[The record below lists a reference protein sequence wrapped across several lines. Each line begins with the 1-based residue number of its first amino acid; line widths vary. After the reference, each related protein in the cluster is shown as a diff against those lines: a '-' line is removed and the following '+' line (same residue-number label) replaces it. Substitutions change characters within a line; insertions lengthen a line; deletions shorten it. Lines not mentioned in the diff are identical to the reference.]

1 MSDGTL
7 RRGDIVEVK
16 DAAEIL
22 RTLDATGALDSMPFM
37 PEMLPYL
44 GRRFTVAARTE
55 RICDTVNTSFRS
67 RRLLNTLLLE
77 DLRCDGSAHGGCQAE
92 CSLYWNEAWLR
103 RVDSLDAAPSTQDP
117 AAVRKLLDRTTPG
130 TVQTTAVGEEIRY
143 RCQATEA
150 AKASEELSNFDPRAY
165 LRELTTSN
173 VPLKRFARV
182 MARAAVWQPKHRLD
196 RLYRP
201 KGTSS
206 KSPKADK
213 LDLQPGEW
221 VRVKPLEQIEATL
234 TDQGANRGLHFDVEM
249 IPFCGQ
255 VMQVR
260 GRVTQII
267 DESNGRMLRFTNDC
281 IKLENA
287 VCSGDYSTGRW
298 FCPRKII
305 PYWREAWLERV
316 DAAVRRTS
324 IAVTAE

>member
-1 MSDGTL
+1 MNEGAL

-22 RTLDATGALDSMPFM
+22 RTLDAGGALDSMPFM
-37 PEMLPYL
+37 PEMIPYL
-44 GRRFTVAARTE
+44 GRRFTVAARSE
-55 RICDTVNTSFRS
+55 KICDTVNTTLRS
-67 RRLLNTLLLE
+67 RHLPNTVLLD

-92 CSLYWNEAWLR
+92 CRIYWNEAWLR
-103 RVDSLDAAPSTQDP
+103 RVDSLNAPPRPQDP
-117 AAVRKLLDRTTPG
+117 AAVQELLDRTTPA

-150 AKASEELSNFDPRAY
+150 AKASEELSNFDPRPY
-165 LRELTTSN
+165 LRELRTAN

-182 MARAAVWQPKHRLD
+182 MARALVWQPKHRLD

-206 KSPKADK
+206 KSPKGEK

-221 VRVKPLEQIEATL
+221 VRVKPLEEIEATL
-234 TDQGANRGLHFDVEM
+234 TEEGANRGLHFDVEM

-267 DESNGRMLRFTNDC
+267 DEPNGRMLHFKSDC

-298 FCPRKII
+298 LCPREII

-316 DAAVRRTS
+316 DAPSGRPS